1 MFSRFKQLYSK
12 YTDGKIGI
20 EEFREL
26 RSSMEKVSDDYLWGA
41 MLENAVDINVSAM
54 PNEMKNA
61 VKNRLHR
68 SVMRMRFI
76 TYSRY
81 AAAAVVAVMLVT
93 AAVLLGIDMQPI
105 SSQEFTVS
113 IPAGSQTN
121 VTLPDKTAV
130 QLNSESELAFEW
142 DTEGERIVR
151 LNGEAYFNVAKD
163 KKHTFRVLV
172 SDIEVEVH
180 GTSFNVNAYDD
191 DNITVSLV
199 SGKVSL
205 VGNGLKGNVY
215 TMQPGEKAV
224 YNRTDG
230 VITISRSDS
239 NVEIGWTRGRLTFK
253 SKKLSEVFAMIE
265 RRYGVAI
272 DIQCELPVDDTISG
286 TFSNEDISY
295 VLSSLSEMYKFQY
308 EIKNKHITIY

>member
-1 MFSRFKQLYSK
+1 MFSKFNQLYSK

-81 AAAAVVAVMLVT
+81 AAAAVVAIMLVT

-199 SGKVSL
+199 SG
-205 VGNGLKGNVY
+205 
-215 TMQPGEKAV
+215 
-224 YNRTDG
+224 
-230 VITISRSDS
+230 
-239 NVEIGWTRGRLTFK
+239 
-253 SKKLSEVFAMIE
+253 
-265 RRYGVAI
+265 
-272 DIQCELPVDDTISG
+272 
-286 TFSNEDISY
+286 
-295 VLSSLSEMYKFQY
+295 
-308 EIKNKHITIY
+308 

>member
-1 MFSRFKQLYSK
+1 MFSKFKQLYSK

-41 MLENAVDINVSAM
+41 MLENAVDFNVSAM

-93 AAVLLGIDMQPI
+93 AAVFLGIDMQPI
-105 SSQEFTVS
+105 PSQEFTVS

-163 KKHTFRVLV
+163 KEHTFRVLV

>member
-1 MFSRFKQLYSK
+1 MFSKFNQLYSK

-265 RRYGVAI
+265 RCYGVAI
-272 DIQCELPVDDTISG
+272 DIQRELPVDDTISG

-295 VLSSLSEMYKFQY
+295 VLSSLSKMYKFQY

>member
-1 MFSRFKQLYSK
+1 
-12 YTDGKIGI
+12 
-20 EEFREL
+20 
-26 RSSMEKVSDDYLWGA
+26 MEKVSDDYLWGA

-265 RRYGVAI
+265 RCYGVAI
-272 DIQCELPVDDTISG
+272 DIQRELPVDDTISG

-295 VLSSLSEMYKFQY
+295 VLSSLSKMYKFQY